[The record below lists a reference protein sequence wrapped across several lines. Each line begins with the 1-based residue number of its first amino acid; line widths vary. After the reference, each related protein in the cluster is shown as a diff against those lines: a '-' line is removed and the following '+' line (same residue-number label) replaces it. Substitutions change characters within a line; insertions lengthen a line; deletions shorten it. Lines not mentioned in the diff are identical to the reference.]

1 MPSLYLD
8 IWELAIAICNLQIAS
23 YAKRVLL
30 NAAIN
35 IVSIIS
41 QDEMPRRG
49 QQRVLVQGQ
58 VRRGGGGRHQVT
70 HYLQYLLYL

>member
-1 MPSLYLD
+1 MD
-8 IWELAIAICNLQIAS
+8 HIDCKLQIAS

-30 NAAIN
+30 NAAMN
-35 IVSIIS
+35 IVSVIS

-58 VRRGGGGRHQVT
+58 VRRGGGGRHQVIN
-70 HYLQYLLYL
+70 YLQYLLYL